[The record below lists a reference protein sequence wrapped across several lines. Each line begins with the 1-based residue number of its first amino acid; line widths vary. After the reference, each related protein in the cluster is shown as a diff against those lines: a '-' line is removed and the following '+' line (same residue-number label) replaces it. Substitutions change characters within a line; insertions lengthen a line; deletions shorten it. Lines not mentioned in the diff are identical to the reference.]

1 MDVLVGTRQVALAV
15 GVSEAT
21 VKRWC
26 DRGLILPAR
35 TAGGHRRLSI
45 GSVLAFIRETGRKL
59 VAPASVGLPESVG
72 RVSLTIEQASRQLQ
86 QVFVEG
92 NERRGRQI
100 LFDLYLDGLDL
111 AVICDRV
118 LVPAFAWIGEQWK
131 RGDLA
136 VYQERRACGLCLTL
150 LSELGG
156 VVPPPSADA
165 PLAIGCTCPGDP
177 YTLPT
182 LMVQLSLCEAGW
194 RATTVGR
201 GLTFPSMA
209 SAVASTRPQLFW
221 LSVSTIE
228 DVEEFIKS
236 YKAFYDFART
246 NSVPV
251 VVGGRAL
258 NAALRRRIRF
268 TAFGD
273 SLQHIQE
280 YARSIRSTSEVS
292 QSEP

>member
-1 MDVLVGTRQVALAV
+1 MHTLVGTQQVARAV

-26 DRGLILPAR
+26 DRGLIQTAR
-35 TAGGHRRLSI
+35 TAGGHRRLAI
-45 GSVLAFIRETGRKL
+45 RSVLAFIRETGRKL

-72 RVSLTIEQASRQLQ
+72 RVSLTIEEAICQLRQVLVAGEEQ
-86 QVFVEG
+86 
-92 NERRGRQI
+92 RGRQI

-118 LVPAFAWIGEQWK
+118 MVPAFACLGEQWK
-131 RGDLA
+131 CGDLA
-136 VYQERRACGLCLTL
+136 VYQERRACELCLTL
-150 LSELGG
+150 LSELGS
-156 VVPPPSADA
+156 VVPLPPANA
-165 PLAIGCTCPGDP
+165 PVAIGCTSPGDP

-182 LMVQLSLCEAGW
+182 SMVQLSLREAGW
-194 RATTVGR
+194 RASTVGR
-201 GLTFPSMA
+201 GMAFHSMA
-209 SAVASTRPQLFW
+209 SAAASTRPQLFW
-221 LSVSTIE
+221 LSVSTID

-236 YKAFYDFART
+236 YEDFYDFART

-258 NAALRRRIRF
+258 DAALRRRMRF

-280 YARSIRSTSEVS
+280 FAKSIRSTSEVP
-292 QSEP
+292 QSET